1 MPIEHLRL
9 TTDIVKYAYD
19 KITTKFSRSIYVT
32 LSDHIN
38 FAIERFHNNQNIDNQ
53 LKLEIKKF
61 YPLEY
66 GVGLK
71 ALEIIKKEIGVE
83 LPEDEAASIA
93 MHFVNA
99 ELGNSN
105 MNQTMMITKMIQNC
119 MNIVKYH
126 FNIGINEESE
136 YYLRF
141 VTHLKYLTERLFTG
155 TGYKSQDK
163 DDKEL
168 FEMITDKYKNEFKCA
183 ERIAYFVDKELHFK
197 LPDEELMYLTIHIK
211 KITCEKCDS
220 KCNNKCE

>member
-9 TTDIVKYAYD
+9 TTEIVKYAHK
-19 KITTKFSRSIYVT
+19 KITTNFSRSIYVT

-38 FAIERFHNNQNIDNQ
+38 YAIERSHNNQNFANQ

-61 YPLEY
+61 YLLEY
-66 GVGLK
+66 SVGLK
-71 ALEIIKKEIGVE
+71 AVELIKSELGVG

-105 MNQTMMITKMIQNC
+105 MNQTFLITKMIQNC

-126 FNIGINEESE
+126 FNIEINEESD

-141 VTHLKYLTERLFTG
+141 VTHLKFLT
-155 TGYKSQDK
+155 
-163 DDKEL
+163 
-168 FEMITDKYKNEFKCA
+168 
-183 ERIAYFVDKELHFK
+183 
-197 LPDEELMYLTIHIK
+197 
-211 KITCEKCDS
+211 
-220 KCNNKCE
+220 